1 MALLKRNPKERELVK
16 SILIREAKH
25 NPYLGVRK
33 LAALLKTR
41 YKITI
46 SKSAVNNILLKLK
59 GRVKKGRKHETLS
72 YQSRQEE
79 DCAPLILRAFDSQL
93 GLFDAAAKCL
103 WAYMPQIKEVNLKR
117 ALTAVALAEFF
128 KKPLRRGA
136 DIREILRASDL
147 YAFPSRQARA
157 LCKAAER
164 FKPTVNFK
172 PLLEDLKLCST
183 VKISFQNGAASFCDG
198 GLSTLWDR
206 PCYVEQFFSPLSR
219 ARKRLRAM
227 IDNNLIIINYTK
239 SFDYI
244 SPLVLTFIRGVS
256 GGIKK
261 VEFLSPRGEV
271 LESMNLEGIAL
282 NFLVGYYPKG
292 LSKGIHFLRTEK
304 RFKKIEYVTGDI
316 YYLSALTQFFLPKDP
331 KGVILNSILLRRN
344 TRFLPCWGIF
354 TNKKSDT
361 TFFVNKYLNLWP
373 HMEVTFSEDMTT
385 MEKFY
390 TTHYKAPVFGEFL
403 PASVEFAHGGD
414 FARLP
419 ELLKEAFTRTL
430 GALDF
435 SNLRGYIIITKK
447 AVKLVVKKIPPEL
460 KERFN
465 RGAFYLN
472 NRRVFLI

>member
-1 MALLKRNPKERELVK
+1 MAVLKRDPKERELVK

-33 LAALLKTR
+33 LAELLKTR
-41 YKITI
+41 HKITL
-46 SKSAVNNILLKLK
+46 SKSAVNNVLLKLK
-59 GRVKKGRKHETLS
+59 GRVKKGRKRETLS

-93 GLFDAAAKCL
+93 GLFDIAAKCL
-103 WAYMPQIKEVNLKR
+103 WAYMPGVKEETLKR
-117 ALTAVALAEFF
+117 TLIAVSFAEFF
-128 KKPLRRGA
+128 KKPLGRGA

-147 YAFPSRQARA
+147 YAFPSRQVKTLR
-157 LCKAAER
+157 KTAES
-164 FKPTVNFK
+164 FKPTVNFEH
-172 PLLEDLKLCST
+172 LLEGLKVCST
-183 VKISFQNGAASFCDG
+183 VKFYFQNGTNSFCDG
-198 GLSTLWDR
+198 GFSTFWDR
-206 PCYVEQFFSPLSR
+206 PCYVEQFFVPLSR
-219 ARKRLRAM
+219 ARKKLQTM
-227 IDNNLIIINYTK
+227 VDNNMIIVSYTR

-244 SPLVLTFIRGVS
+244 SPLVLTFIKGVS

-271 LESMNLEGIAL
+271 LESIGLEGIAL
-282 NFLVGYYPKG
+282 DFLVGYYPKI

-316 YYLSALTQFFLPKDP
+316 YYLSAVTQFFLPKDT
-331 KGVILNSILLRRN
+331 KGIILNSLLLRRN

-361 TFFVNKYLNLWP
+361 TFFVNKYLSFWP
-373 HMEVTFSEDMTT
+373 YMDVTFLEDMDT

-390 TTHYKAPVFGEFL
+390 TSHYKAPVISEFL
-403 PASVEFAHGGD
+403 APAVNFSQNGD
-414 FARLP
+414 FAKIPRL
-419 ELLKEAFTRTL
+419 LQNAFEHTL

-435 SNLRGYIIITKK
+435 ANIRGYIIITKK
-447 AVKLVVKKIPPEL
+447 AVKLVVKKAPSEL
-460 KERFN
+460 KARFN